1 MTKYKIKT
9 HFEGYIN
16 DIKFD
21 NENIYKIVYEV
32 LEKINYDIDECY
44 NDKFIEDLQ
53 ECLKKASLD
62 DKFSFIEAKNKLI
75 EDLENEEI
83 NKFEDIQFTL
93 PYVDSVFNK
102 KLENGEYSHH
112 IYECDY
118 CRKWLQTGD
127 EYYAIGNIDV
137 STDLAYDNRNIYCS
151 KSCILE
157 QLKIEEGTLK

>member
-9 HFEGYIN
+9 NFEGYIN

-53 ECLKKASLD
+53 KCLKKASLD
-62 DKFSFIEAKNKLI
+62 DKFSFTEAENILCKDI
-75 EDLENEEI
+75 ENEEI
-83 NKFEDIQFTL
+83 NKFEDIQLSL
-93 PYVDSVFNK
+93 PYVDSTFNK
-102 KLENGEYSHH
+102 KLKNGEYSNH

-118 CRKWLQTGD
+118 CRKWLKTGD

-157 QLKIEEGTLK
+157 QLEIEEGTLK

>member
-1 MTKYKIKT
+1 MKFKTKKI
-9 HFEGYIN
+9 F
-16 DIKFD
+16 
-21 NENIYKIVYEV
+21 
-32 LEKINYDIDECY
+32 
-44 NDKFIEDLQ
+44 
-53 ECLKKASLD
+53 A
-62 DKFSFIEAKNKLI
+62 
-75 EDLENEEI
+75 
-83 NKFEDIQFTL
+83 
-93 PYVDSVFNK
+93 DSVFNK

-157 QLKIEEGTLK
+157 QLEIEEGTLK

>member
-1 MTKYKIKT
+1 MTNYKIKT

-16 DIKFD
+16 DVKFD
-21 NENIYKIVYEV
+21 NEDIYKIVYEV

-44 NDKFIEDLQ
+44 NNKFIEDLQ

-62 DKFSFIEAKNKLI
+62 DKVSFIEAKNKLI

-83 NKFEDIQFTL
+83 NKFEDIQFSL

-102 KLENGEYSHH
+102 KLKNGEYSHH

-118 CRKWLQTGD
+118 CRKWLETGD
-127 EYYAIGNIDV
+127 EYYSIGNTDV
-137 STDLAYDNRNIYCS
+137 STNLAYDNRNIYCS

-157 QLKIEEGTLK
+157 QLEIEEGTLK

>member
-1 MTKYKIKT
+1 MTKYEIKT

-16 DIKFD
+16 DVKFD
-21 NENIYKIVYEV
+21 NEDIYKIVYEL

-44 NDKFIEDLQ
+44 NDKFIKDIQ
-53 ECLKKASLD
+53 ESLKKASLD

-127 EYYAIGNIDV
+127 EYYAIGNTDV

>member
-1 MTKYKIKT
+1 MTKYQIKT
-9 HFEGYIN
+9 QFEAYIN

-21 NENIYKIVYEV
+21 DEKIYKIVYAL

-53 ECLKKASLD
+53 ECLKKASLND
-62 DKFSFIEAKNKLI
+62 EFSFIDAENKLCK
-75 EDLENEEI
+75 DVENEEI
-83 NKFEDIQFTL
+83 NKFEDIQFSL
-93 PYVDSVFNK
+93 PYIDSKFNE
-102 KLENGEYSHH
+102 KLKNGEYSQH

-118 CRKWLQTGD
+118 CRKWLETGD
-127 EYYAIGNIDV
+127 EYYSIGNTDV

-157 QLKIEEGTLK
+157 QLEIEEGTLK

>member
-1 MTKYKIKT
+1 MTKYEIKT

-16 DIKFD
+16 DVKFD
-21 NENIYKIVYEV
+21 NEDIYKIVYEL

-44 NDKFIEDLQ
+44 NDKFIKDLQ
-53 ECLKKASLD
+53 ESLKKASLD

-127 EYYAIGNIDV
+127 EYYAIGNTDV